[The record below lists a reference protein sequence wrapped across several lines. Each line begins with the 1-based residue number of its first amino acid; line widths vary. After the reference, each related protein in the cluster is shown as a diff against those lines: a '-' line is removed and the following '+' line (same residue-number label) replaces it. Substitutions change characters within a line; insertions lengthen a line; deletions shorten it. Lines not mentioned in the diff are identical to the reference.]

1 MIGLQLFARRRFL
14 EPEME
19 SWQLDAWKSLLTHFG
34 GVERLERS
42 PLVVATRAF
51 FPPTEATGHE
61 RARHVFNCVKTQAGM
76 TDWPCNLLAQ
86 PGGPEAQVGEFA
98 ILRFTEGKTP
108 LGTFAV
114 DDDVPTIT
122 YDPASIDSPAVLVAT
137 LIHELAHYRLLPVR
151 HRVPGGEEMHEFATD
166 LMTAFLGF
174 GLFGANQAFTF
185 SQHGDSISKGWQWS
199 RKGYLRE
206 RDWAFALAVF
216 LDLRGQ
222 SPETLKGLL
231 KPHLY
236 ADLKTAARYLV
247 RNPSL
252 LEEHRLIMA
261 QTPGTS
267 N

>member
-1 MIGLQLFARRRFL
+1 MIGLRLFGHRHFL
-14 EPEME
+14 EPELE
-19 SWQLDAWKSLLTHFG
+19 TWQLDAWKSLLEYFG
-34 GVERLERS
+34 GVERLRRS
-42 PLVVATRAF
+42 PLVVATREF
-51 FPPTEATGHE
+51 FPPTVATGHE
-61 RARHVFNCVKTQAGM
+61 RAQHIFDCVKTHAEM
-76 TDWPCNLLAQ
+76 TDWPCIFLAQ
-86 PGGPEAQVGEFA
+86 PDAPKPQVGEFA
-98 ILRFTEGKTP
+98 ILKFTGGKAP

-114 DDDVPTIT
+114 DGDMPTVT
-122 YDPASIDSPAVLVAT
+122 YDPASINQPAVLVAT
-137 LIHELAHYRLLPVR
+137 LVHELAHYRLMPVR
-151 HRVPGGEEMHEFATD
+151 VRLPGGDEMHEFATD

-199 RKGYLRE
+199 RQGYLRE

-222 SPETLKGLL
+222 APEALKGLL

-236 ADLKTAARYLV
+236 ADLKSAARYLG

-252 LEEHRLIMA
+252 LEEHRRTES
-261 QTPGTS
+261 QTSGTI